1 MVGVGIVGVG
11 FMGMIHY
18 LAAQRAR
25 GLKVTAVCSRDTK
38 KLAGDWTDIQGNFG
52 PRGTQMDLSGLRG
65 YREFGELLED
75 PAVDLVDLC
84 VPERARTRGI
94 AGDSGS
100 LKAAGKHVL
109 VEKPIALATDSAD
122 EMVETARATGKLLMV
137 GHVLPFFPEFAF
149 ALDAVKS
156 GRYGALQ
163 AAHFVRVI
171 SKPDWSSGIADAGRS
186 GGPAIDLHI
195 HDSHFV
201 ALACGVPRA
210 VHSTGVVQGD
220 TVVHLTTQYLYDR
233 NDLAVSCISGALS
246 QSGRPFTHGYQ
257 LYFEY
262 ATIAFDYA
270 NLAGIDQL
278 APLCVI
284 LPDGKV
290 ERPSSGGGD
299 PIDSFAEELSV
310 AALAVAT
317 NLEAARLS
325 GFLAQQALRICWA
338 EIESVRRQRTI
349 EVA

>member
-84 VPERARTRGI
+84 VPN
-94 AGDSGS
+94 DSHAPMAIQA
-100 LKAAGKHVL
+100 LKAGKHVL

-122 EMVETARATGKLLMV
+122 VMVETARATGKLLMV

-149 ALDAVKS
+149 ALEAVKS
-156 GRYGALQ
+156 GRYGKLQ

-171 SKPDWSSGIADAGRS
+171 SRPDWSSGIADAGRS

-220 TVVHLTTQYLYDR
+220 AVVHLTTQYLYDGS
-233 NDLAVSCISGALS
+233 DLAVSCISGALS

-310 AALAVAT
+310 AAEAVAT
-317 NLEAARLS
+317 NQEAARLS
-325 GFLAQQALRICWA
+325 GSLAKQALRICWA